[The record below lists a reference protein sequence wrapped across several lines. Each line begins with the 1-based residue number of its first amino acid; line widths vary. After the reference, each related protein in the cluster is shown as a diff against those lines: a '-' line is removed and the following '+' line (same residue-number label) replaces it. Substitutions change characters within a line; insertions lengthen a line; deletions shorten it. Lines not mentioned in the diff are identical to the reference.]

1 MQRYKIILR
10 FASIIPN
17 IAPKSDEINTFRVKI
32 CNCFSEWGSLHVFC
46 CYTRKNLLPNYAANF
61 PQYGNKMAL
70 FWRLSALYEYFDKMG
85 LAIWEIM
92 GGIRERYGRDS
103 RHPSHPETPSY
114 KGISEENGRDERF
127 FARNFW
133 QSSSSNLKANE
144 NVSRYPRAVSSSPVL
159 ADLIDDRWEADRPSG
174 RKDFWLHCAHYAISA
189 TYRCYR
195 ATKFSGRDSKFI

>member
-17 IAPKSDEINTFRVKI
+17 IAPKSAGINTFRVKI
-32 CNCFSEWGSLHVFC
+32 CNCFSEWGSLPVFC
-46 CYTRKNLLPNYAANF
+46 SDTKKNLLPNYAANF

-70 FWRLSALYEYFDKMG
+70 FWQSFVLYEYFDKVG

-92 GGIRERYGRDS
+92 GGIREGYGRDS
-103 RHPSHPETPSY
+103 RHPSHPETPFY

-159 ADLIDDRWEADRPSG
+159 ADLITNRWREQRFLAPLRPRWKILG
-174 RKDFWLHCAHYAISA
+174 AFFQL
-189 TYRCYR
+189 R
-195 ATKFSGRDSKFI
+195 AVHFSILGTF